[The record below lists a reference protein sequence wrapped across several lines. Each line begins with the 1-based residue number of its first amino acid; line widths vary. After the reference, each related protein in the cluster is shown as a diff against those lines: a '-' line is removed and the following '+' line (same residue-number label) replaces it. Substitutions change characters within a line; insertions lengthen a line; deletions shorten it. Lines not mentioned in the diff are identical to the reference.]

1 MPTADGG
8 NIGTCDNS
16 VANAPKPVAQPIS
29 ASTPKAAPPRAH
41 TSTRFRIVSG
51 LDVSSRFDLYR
62 LAYLVFRLGFCKMGI
77 STVVGS
83 PEETRL
89 KRAYEYYR
97 AQAHRLLALAALKGQ
112 AA

>member
-1 MPTADGG
+1 VEWKM
-8 NIGTCDNS
+8 S
-16 VANAPKPVAQPIS
+16 S
-29 ASTPKAAPPRAH
+29 AATKYMLDS
-41 TSTRFRIVSG
+41 FRIVSG

-89 KRAYEYYR
+89 RKAYDTYR
-97 AQAHRLLALAALKGQ
+97 TQAHALLALATLRGQ